1 MMLSP
6 MNLVFFLASS
16 FWLFSAFFSLRQLS
30 FLCLRMQIGQ
40 WPKSLGVQHSN
51 ELLEQICT
59 LAFPIENSIEAR
71 VEEGKVEVEDEEAVV
86 EVVEEEVS
94 R

>member
-1 MMLSP
+1 
-6 MNLVFFLASS
+6 
-16 FWLFSAFFSLRQLS
+16 
-30 FLCLRMQIGQ
+30 MQIGQ

-59 LAFPIENSIEAR
+59 LAFPIENSIEAT
-71 VEEGKVEVEDEEAVV
+71 VEEGKVEVEDEEA
-86 EVVEEEVS
+86 EVVEGEVS

>member
-1 MMLSP
+1 
-6 MNLVFFLASS
+6 
-16 FWLFSAFFSLRQLS
+16 
-30 FLCLRMQIGQ
+30 MQIGQ
-40 WPKSLGVQHSN
+40 WPKSLGVHSN

-59 LAFPIENSIEAR
+59 LAFPIENSIEAT
-71 VEEGKVEVEDEEAVV
+71 VEEGKVEVEDEAPVV